1 MTIEEKAVAY
11 HTRGFNC
18 AQAVLCSCGEYTGLD
33 EETALAISGGF
44 GGGLRCGEVC
54 GAVSGA
60 VMAAGLCCRYSD
72 SSDLKTK
79 EGIAALARELTGLF
93 QTQYGALRC
102 AEIKIDTARCNEY
115 IAFMAKQA
123 ESVIQKYKTNKNTGE

>member
-1 MTIEEKAVAY
+1 MSIREKAVAL

-18 AQAVLCSCGEYTGLD
+18 AQAVLGSCGAYTGLD
-33 EETALAISGGF
+33 EETALAVSGGF

-72 SSDLKTK
+72 PSNLTAK
-79 EGIAALARELTGLF
+79 EAIASLARELTRRF
-93 QTQYGALRC
+93 QERYGALRC
-102 AEIKIDTARCNEY
+102 AEIRIDTARCNEY
-115 IAFMAKQA
+115 IAFMAEQA
-123 ESVIQKYKTNKNTGE
+123 EDVIRQYIQNSNTGE